1 MNSIKTDDNIEVITN
16 EEVVSY
22 ESLDDSFKKANLL
35 IESKYKASLVELKI
49 LDIVLARIQHKKYV
63 TTDEKDGSTVC
74 SIKASE
80 LRNMLGNKSGS
91 FYTQLKP
98 VAVSMA
104 ATTIGFEDNENERFV
119 FLPLFTLVKYE
130 NSVFTVKINN
140 DLQPYINPST
150 KFTILD
156 LPLVL
161 KFKNKYT
168 LKLHEL
174 LYSCCYT
181 KKKIGNAKLMPQKSD
196 GKHFKVEVGIN
207 ELKFTLGVVDSSTK
221 QVKKILSG
229 QSHPDYDKAMK
240 YSTEKSY
247 DNWTDFKRRIVN
259 VAVAEINNTPECGMT
274 VSYEPV
280 KSGKGGKPLAKIEE
294 LEEQNYNMIDDR
306 LNNGVEKFNREEE
319 KKEQASMLSEDEM
332 FEMHIQVKELIK
344 ESVSI
349 KDIRSICEA
358 AKYDIEKIETAYHI
372 AELAGHIDNLVGFM
386 IKAIKEGYAAP
397 VKKEKKN
404 QFNNFEQRQY
414 DFDEYEKV
422 LLNRS

>member
-207 ELKFTLGVVDSSTK
+207 ELKFTLGVVDSSTN

-280 KSGKGGKPLAKIEE
+280 KSGKGGKVYGIAFYVE
-294 LEEQNYNMIDDR
+294 L
-306 LNNGVEKFNREEE
+306 NG
-319 KKEQASMLSEDEM
+319 
-332 FEMHIQVKELIK
+332 
-344 ESVSI
+344 
-349 KDIRSICEA
+349 
-358 AKYDIEKIETAYHI
+358 
-372 AELAGHIDNLVGFM
+372 
-386 IKAIKEGYAAP
+386 
-397 VKKEKKN
+397 
-404 QFNNFEQRQY
+404 
-414 DFDEYEKV
+414 
-422 LLNRS
+422 